1 VTRITVDKEMR
12 EKLLNF
18 SRPLELCNEAGM
30 ILARLVPST
39 PLSNPEDWEELTP
52 MPTDEDIQRRIDSNE
67 RTYST
72 QELIEKIKHM

>member
-1 VTRITVDKEMR
+1 MTRITVDKEMR

-30 ILARLVPST
+30 ILGRLVPST
-39 PLSNPEDWEELTP
+39 PLTDPENWVELTP
-52 MPTDEDIQRRIDSNE
+52 MPTDEEIRRRIDSHE

-72 QELIEKIKHM
+72 QELIEKIKRM